1 MMEVILL
8 KDLDGIGTE
17 GDVVDVKPG
26 YARNFLVPR
35 GIALRASKSNLGILK
50 ERIRIKKSRENKAEK
65 VIQKLSEKLTK
76 TSITIEVKA
85 GEEEKLF
92 GSVTAQDIQN
102 SLEEQ
107 GITIKKSTISI
118 TEPIKSLGMYN
129 VPIKLSAEIAVDIK
143 VYVIKIEL

>member
-129 VPIKLSAEIAVDIK
+129 VPIKLSADIAVDIK